1 MKAKKTKRIAKKR
14 DRKTDRI
21 VHRNI
26 KTSKGFNKFL
36 QFSIGNWLE
45 KNFNMHAENLDMFDK
60 LEPPYLVMANHNC
73 VFDPFMI
80 ADFVPEPISYVVS
93 DAAFRKKLMGWALGL
108 VGSIP
113 KTKAIS
119 DLGTI
124 KNIMAIREKGGV
136 VGIFPEGQ
144 SPWDGH
150 SLPLVYATAKL
161 VRFLKIPVV
170 IAHKQGAYFSMP
182 RWAKSKRKG
191 EVVISFELGFTK
203 EELKTSSVDD
213 IYKKMTKFFD
223 HDEYELQKRDM
234 VRFTGKDRAEYLEI
248 ALFVCPEC
256 RKIGVMES
264 KGDNFSCKACGYS
277 VYYNEY
283 CFFERENGELY
294 HETVRDW
301 NLWQIE
307 YLSGYLSQRGRENK
321 NDFILRDDKI
331 DVHTGYKTNPLEF
344 EGSGRLSLYSDRV
357 EFESEASDQ
366 NFVFPVREIE
376 GANVHEDEK
385 LEFYHDDTLYRID
398 SKNKRLSM
406 YKWFLCISDLQN
418 PVVTPL

>member
-1 MKAKKTKRIAKKR
+1 MKDAKIE
-14 DRKTDRI
+14 RKTDRRI
-21 VHRNI
+21 HRDI
-26 KTSKGFNKFL
+26 KTSKSFNKFL

-45 KNFNMHAENLDMFDK
+45 RNFNMTGENLELFDNLK
-60 LEPPYLVMANHNC
+60 PPYLVMANHNC

-93 DAAFRKKLMGWALGL
+93 DAAFRKRLMGWALGL

-124 KNIMAIREKGGV
+124 KNIMSIRKKGGV

-150 SLPLVYATAKL
+150 SLPIVYSTAKL
-161 VRFLKIPVV
+161 IRFLKIPVV
-170 IAHKQGAYFSMP
+170 IVKKQGAFFSMP

-191 EVVISFELGFTK
+191 KITIGFEVGFT
-203 EELKTSSVDD
+203 EDELKKASDDD
-213 IYKKMTKFFD
+213 IYHKLTKFFD
-223 HDEYELQKRDM
+223 HDEYEIQRREM
-234 VRFTGKDRAEYLEI
+234 IAFAGKDRAEYLEI

-256 RKIGVMES
+256 RKIGTMVS
-264 KGDNFSCKACGYS
+264 KGDDLYCTDCGYT

-283 CFFERENGELY
+283 CFFEAEKGTLY
-294 HETVRDW
+294 HETIREW

-307 YLSGYLSQRGRENK
+307 YLAGYLSRRN
-321 NDFILRDDKI
+321 NDSADEMILEDTEI
-331 DVHTGYKTNPLEF
+331 NLSTGYKTNPLESQ
-344 EGSGRLSLYSDRV
+344 GTGRLQLFNDRI
-357 EFESEASDQ
+357 EFHDGEKSAS
-366 NFVFPVREIE
+366 FTFPIQKIE

-385 LEFYHDDTLYRID
+385 LEFYLDDTLYRID
-398 SKNKRLSM
+398 SENKRLSM
-406 YKWFLCISDLQN
+406 YKWFLCIKDLQQ
-418 PVVTPL
+418 PVVTP

>member
-1 MKAKKTKRIAKKR
+1 MRAKKTKRLTEKR
-14 DRKTDRI
+14 ERKTNRI

-45 KNFNMHAENLDMFDK
+45 KNFNMHAENLGVF
-60 LEPPYLVMANHNC
+60 EEIRPPYLVMANHNC

-150 SLPLVYATAKL
+150 SFPIVYATAKL
-161 VRFLKIPVV
+161 VRFLKIPVI
-170 IAHKQGAYFSMP
+170 IAHKKGAYFSMP

-191 EVVISFELGFTK
+191 KVLISFELGLTK
-203 EELKTSSVDD
+203 EELKSSSLDD
-213 IYKKMTKFFD
+213 IYKKLTKFFD
-223 HDEYELQKRDM
+223 HDEYEVQKRDM
-234 VRFTGKDRAEYLEI
+234 VRFTGEDRAEYLEI

-264 KGDNFSCKACGYS
+264 KGDNFYCKECGYS

-283 CFFERENGELY
+283 CFFEREGGKPY
-294 HETVRDW
+294 HETIRDW
-301 NLWQIE
+301 NVWQIE
-307 YLSGYLSQRGRENK
+307 YLSGYLSQRGRENAGEA
-321 NDFILRDDKI
+321 ILQDEEI

-344 EGSGRLSLYSDRV
+344 QGSGRLSLYSDRLV
-357 EFESEASDQ
+357 FESEDIEEA
-366 NFVFPVREIE
+366 FLFPIE
-376 GANVHEDEK
+376 KILGTNVHEDEK
-385 LEFYHDDTLYRID
+385 LEFYCNDTLYRID

-406 YKWFLCISDLQN
+406 YKWFLCISDLRN
-418 PVVTPL
+418 PVAPL

>member
-1 MKAKKTKRIAKKR
+1 MKDSKAERLTEKRE
-14 DRKTDRI
+14 RKTNRI

-36 QFSIGNWLE
+36 QFTIGNWLE
-45 KNFNMHAENLDMFDK
+45 RNFNMTAENLEMFKDLK
-60 LEPPYLVMANHNC
+60 PPYLVMANHNC

-93 DAAFRKKLMGWALGL
+93 DAAFRKPLMGWALGL

-150 SLPLVYATAKL
+150 SLPIVYATAKL

-170 IAHKQGAYFSMP
+170 IAHKQGAFFSMP

-191 EVVISFELGFTK
+191 KVTISFELGFSA
-203 EELKTSSVDD
+203 EELKSSSLDD
-213 IYKKMTKFFD
+213 IYKKLSKFFD
-223 HDEYELQKRDM
+223 HDEYALQKRDM
-234 VRFTGKDRAEYLEI
+234 IQFIGEDRAEYLEI
-248 ALFVCPEC
+248 ALFVCPDC
-256 RKIGVMES
+256 RQIGVMES
-264 KGDNFSCKACGYS
+264 KGDDFFCRNCGYS

-283 CFFERENGELY
+283 GFFERKEGKLY
-294 HETVRDW
+294 HDTVRDW

-307 YLSGYLSQRGRENK
+307 YLSGYLSTRGRTNGGEQIFEDSEIN
-321 NDFILRDDKI
+321 LY
-331 DVHTGYKTNPLEF
+331 TGYKTNPLEKLGT
-344 EGSGRLSLYSDRV
+344 GSLRLFSDRL
-357 EFESEASDQ
+357 EFSADGSDT
-366 NFVFPVREIE
+366 VFRFSVGEIM

-385 LEFYHDDTLYRID
+385 LEFYHQDTLYRFD
-398 SKNKRLSM
+398 SDNKRISM
-406 YKWFLCISDLQN
+406 YKWFLSIQDLQN
-418 PVVTPL
+418 PVVVP

>member
-1 MKAKKTKRIAKKR
+1 MKEKKTKRLSEKR
-14 DRKTDRI
+14 ERKTDRI

-45 KNFNMHAENLDMFDK
+45 RNFNMRAENLTVFDEV
-60 LEPPYLVMANHNC
+60 EPPYLVMANHNC

-80 ADFVPEPISYVVS
+80 ADYVPEPISYVVS

-150 SLPLVYATAKL
+150 SLPIVYATAKL

-170 IAHKQGAYFSMP
+170 IAHKKGAYFSMP

-203 EELKTSSVDD
+203 DELKKSSVDD
-213 IYKKMTKFFD
+213 IYQKLTKFFD
-223 HDEYELQKRDM
+223 HDEYALQKRDM
-234 VRFTGKDRAEYLEI
+234 VPFTGKDRAEYLEI

-264 KGDNFSCKACGYS
+264 RDDTFFCKNCGYS
-277 VYYNEY
+277 VIYNEY
-283 CFFERENGELY
+283 CFFERENGKPH
-294 HETVRDW
+294 HETIRDW

-307 YLSGYLSQRGRENK
+307 YLTGYLSQRDRENT
-321 NDFILRDDKI
+321 DEPILRDPDI
-331 DVHTGYKTNPLEF
+331 DLHTGYKTNPLEF
-344 EGSGRLSLYSDRV
+344 RGNGRLSLFSDRLM
-357 EFESEASDQ
+357 FETGDSDSS
-366 NFVFPVREIE
+366 FTFPIPEIM

-385 LEFYHDDTLYRID
+385 LEFYHNDTLFRID
-398 SKNKRLSM
+398 SENKRLSM
-406 YKWFLCISDLQN
+406 YKWYLCITDLQN
-418 PVVTPL
+418 PVITP